1 MAFELI
7 AFDMDGTLLDSNKEV
22 LPSSIE
28 AVGEAVAA
36 GKIVAISSGRVP
48 RMVEPYREI
57 LPGVRYAVCGA
68 GAQVYDFEA
77 GHALVTHPMDPVL
90 VKKCIAAADEA
101 SGAGN
106 YVLEVGDEE
115 TSILQTSE
123 LALCGACGVGVYE
136 GIFRSTGKL
145 VDDAHAVALDPATP
159 VCKMVMHLPEVEQRD
174 RVHAALAHEELMI
187 SDCEVSSIEFTAAGV
202 NKGSALTE
210 LAQALGLTMSQVI
223 AVGDAMNDIS
233 MLRAAG
239 LGVAMGNAIPATVA
253 VADAQVADCDHGG
266 CAEVIRRLLL
276 AE

>member
-57 LPGVRYAVCGA
+57 LPGFRYAVCSA

-77 GHALVTHPMDPVL
+77 GRALVTHPMGPSL
-90 VKKCIAAADEA
+90 VEKCIAAADEA
-101 SGAGN
+101 AGAGN

-115 TSILQTSE
+115 ASILQTSE
-123 LALCGACGVGVYE
+123 LALCGVCGVGVYE

-159 VCKMVMHLPEVEQRD
+159 VCKMVMHLPEAEQRD

-253 VADAQVADCDHGG
+253 AADVQVADCDHDG
-266 CAEVIRRLLL
+266 CAEVIHRFLL

>member
-57 LPGVRYAVCGA
+57 LPGFRYAVCSA

-77 GHALVTHPMDPVL
+77 GRALVTHPMGPSL
-90 VKKCIAAADEA
+90 VEKCIAAADEA
-101 SGAGN
+101 AGAGN

-115 TSILQTSE
+115 ASILQTSE
-123 LALCGACGVGVYE
+123 LALCGVCGVGVYE

-159 VCKMVMHLPEVEQRD
+159 VCKMVMHLPEAEQRD

-210 LAQALGLTMSQVI
+210 LAQALGLKMSQVI

-253 VADAQVADCDHGG
+253 AADVQVADCDHDG
-266 CAEVIRRLLL
+266 CAEVIHRFLL